1 MTGARAEA
9 APSLVSPRI
18 AGLASGAILV
28 PLNSTMLAVA
38 LPSIME
44 EFGVDPR
51 TVATLVTIYLASVV
65 VALPV
70 SGTLGD
76 RFGHRRIFL
85 AGVVGFAIASVLA
98 VVTSAFALLIASRV
112 LQAVTGSLVSTGAV
126 ALVRAAAPA
135 GQRGA
140 AFGFFD
146 MLVSTSAAIGP
157 FLGGLLVGAFGWH
170 AIFLIS
176 VPIAVVAAVIVG
188 FGQWN
193 DAPAAEPRP
202 VDLPGLMLAAL
213 FLVALLVAL
222 LAFAS
227 PAGMAA
233 AVAAP
238 LLLVAFVAYE
248 MRARH
253 PAVDPRL
260 FSRAAYT
267 AAVAGVLGATVVLHA
282 SFILVPLL
290 TERLLLASAATAGI
304 VLLGLSGLSAVTAPI
319 GGRLSDRLGRRT
331 PAVAGALVMSV
342 GLVGLWL
349 IAPGVLGVAVLLGLV
364 GIGFGLAGSPRQAAA
379 LEAVGADEVGM
390 AAGTYFTGRYFGG
403 VLGAS
408 LAGMVVG
415 EQVTAAGISLGFGV
429 LAVVGVAIALV
440 SIGLPGP
447 HRASSVR
454 GQPDQAR
461 SART

>member
-1 MTGARAEA
+1 MG
-9 APSLVSPRI
+9 
-18 AGLASGAILV
+18 
-28 PLNSTMLAVA
+28 
-38 LPSIME
+38 
-44 EFGVDPR
+44 EFNVGPR
-51 TVATLVTIYLASVV
+51 TVATLVTIYLAAVV

-85 AGVVGFAIASVLA
+85 AGVVGFAAASVLA
-98 VVTSAFALLIASRV
+98 VVTSAFALLVLSRV
-112 LQAVTGSLVSTGAV
+112 LQAAAGSLVSTGAV

-135 GQRGA
+135 GRRGA

-146 MLVSTSAAIGP
+146 MLVSTSAAVGP
-157 FLGGLLVGAFGWH
+157 FLGGLLVGGFGWH

-176 VPIAVVAAVIVG
+176 VPIAAIAALIVG
-188 FGQWN
+188 FGEWS
-193 DAPAAEPRP
+193 DAPAANRRP
-202 VDLPGLMLAAL
+202 VDVSGLVLAAL
-213 FLVALLVAL
+213 FLLALLVAL
-222 LAFAS
+222 LAFGS
-227 PAGMAA
+227 VLGLAA
-233 AVAAP
+233 AVVAP
-238 LLLVAFVAYE
+238 LLLVGFLAYE
-248 MRARH
+248 LRAEH
-253 PAVDPRL
+253 PAIDPRL
-260 FSRAAYT
+260 FSRPAYA

-290 TERLLLASAATAGI
+290 SQRVLLASAATAGV

-331 PAVAGALVMSV
+331 PAVAGALVMSL

-349 IAPGVLGVAVLLGLV
+349 LTPVAGVVSVAVLLGLV

-379 LEAVGADEVGM
+379 LEAVEADEVGM

-408 LAGMVVG
+408 LAGVVVG
-415 EQVTAAGISLGFGV
+415 EQVTTGGVSLGFGI

-440 SIGLPGP
+440 SLGLPG
-447 HRASSVR
+447 RAS
-454 GQPDQAR
+454 GIIGPW
-461 SART
+461 RT

>member
-1 MTGARAEA
+1 MTGAQAEA

-38 LPSIME
+38 LPSIML

-85 AGVVGFAIASVLA
+85 AGVAGFAAASVLA
-98 VVTSAFALLIASRV
+98 VVTSAFALLVLSRV

-135 GQRGA
+135 DQRGA

-146 MLVSTSAAIGP
+146 MLVSTSAAVGP

-176 VPIAVVAAVIVG
+176 VPIAVVAAIVVG
-188 FGQWN
+188 LGEWS
-193 DAPAAEPRP
+193 DAPSAEPRP
-202 VDLPGLMLAAL
+202 VDVPGLVLAAL

-222 LAFAS
+222 LAFGTL
-227 PAGMAA
+227 PGLAA
-233 AVAAP
+233 AVATP

-248 MRARH
+248 LRAEH

-260 FSRAAYT
+260 FARPSYA

-282 SFILVPLL
+282 SFILIPLL

-304 VLLGLSGLSAVTAPI
+304 VLLGLSGLSAITAPI
-319 GGRLSDRLGRRT
+319 GGRLSDRLGRRA
-331 PAVAGALVMSV
+331 PAVIGALVMSL
-342 GLVGLWL
+342 GLAGLWL
-349 IAPGVLGVAVLLGLV
+349 AAAVAGVVAVAVLLGMV

-379 LEAVGADEVGM
+379 LEAVDVDEVGM

-415 EQVTAAGISLGFGV
+415 EQVTAGGVSLGFGI
-429 LAVVGVAIALV
+429 LAVVGLAIAVV
-440 SIGLPGP
+440 SLGLPG
-447 HRASSVR
+447 RAS
-454 GQPDQAR
+454 GIIGPW
-461 SART
+461 RT